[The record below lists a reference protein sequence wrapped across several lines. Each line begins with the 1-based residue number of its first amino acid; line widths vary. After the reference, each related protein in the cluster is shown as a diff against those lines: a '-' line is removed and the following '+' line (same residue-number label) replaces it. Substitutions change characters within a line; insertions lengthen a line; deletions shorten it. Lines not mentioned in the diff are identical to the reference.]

1 MAFEDFGDP
10 PLARRGPGVGLRDE
24 RHHYGRPAAA
34 DLAPHQI
41 ELQRIE
47 HVVNH
52 HLRSSPGQQL
62 VAGASLVGIAVRPA
76 PVHVSHAILVFLLAR
91 AGILYFAAS
100 LLIPEPHDAEDG
112 VLDLRVHMLRVRRR
126 FFASL
131 TLFPILDL
139 VDTLLKGRARLDA
152 LGPYYPAYVVVFT
165 GAMLCAALVR
175 SERIPGIV
183 VVIMLAILGSAV
195 VGGAFGVIR

>member
-1 MAFEDFGDP
+1 MDINASFQHTATFYS
-10 PLARRGPGVGLRDE
+10 LIVGLAVANVFTAMAT
-24 RHHYGRPAAA
+24 AAKTTA
-34 DLAPHQI
+34 RVRWYWLHTC
-41 ELQRIE
+41 
-47 HVVNH
+47 
-52 HLRSSPGQQL
+52 
-62 VAGASLVGIAVRPA
+62 AGGMLLLLIAQDWWYLLSWDGE
-76 PVHVSHAILVFLLAR
+76 VHVSHAILVFLLAR
-91 AGILYFAAS
+91 AGVLYFSAS
-100 LLIPEPHDAEDG
+100 LLVPEHHDAEDG

-152 LGPYYPAYVVVFT
+152 LGPYYPAYVVIFT
-165 GAMLCAALVR
+165 GTMLCAALVR